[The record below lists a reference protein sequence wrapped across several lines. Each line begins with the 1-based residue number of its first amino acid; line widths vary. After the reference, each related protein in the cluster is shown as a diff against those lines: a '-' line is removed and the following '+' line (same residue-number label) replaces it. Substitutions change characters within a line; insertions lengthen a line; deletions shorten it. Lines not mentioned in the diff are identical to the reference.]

1 MLREPPYGTMNRAN
15 DSAPE
20 RSLDQDEVHRF
31 SQRAEA
37 WWDPDGDFAALHRIN
52 PLRLAFIR
60 EHCLRHFGG
69 SESGLTGLSA
79 LDVGCGGG
87 ILSEPLAR
95 MGAAVTAIDPS
106 DASIEAAKAH
116 ARAGGLTIDYQAL
129 TAEALAAEGRRFDV
143 VLAMEVLEHVAD
155 VPAFLR
161 TCARLTKPGGLFF
174 CATLNRTLKSYAL
187 AILGAEYVLRWV
199 PVGTHDWNKFI
210 TPDELRSGLS
220 GAGLALAAMEGIVF
234 DPLAGSWRRSADT
247 DVNYMA
253 LAEVPAESEGGGA
266 ESPSGP

>member
-1 MLREPPYGTMNRAN
+1 MRFEPPYGAMNRPD
-15 DSAPE
+15 DSAHE
-20 RSLDQDEVHRF
+20 RSLDQGEVHHF
-31 SQRAEA
+31 SERADK
-37 WWDPDGDFAALHRIN
+37 WWDPNGDFAALHRIN

-60 EHCLRHFGG
+60 EHCLRHFGHG
-69 SESGLTGLSA
+69 EIALAGLSA

-95 MGAAVTAIDPS
+95 MGAAVTGIDPS
-106 DASIEAAKAH
+106 GPSIEAAKAH
-116 ARAGGLTIDYQAL
+116 AQAGGLAIDYRAI
-129 TAEALAAEGRRFDV
+129 TAEALAAEGHRFDV

-161 TCARLTKPGGLFF
+161 TCAALTKPGGLFF
-174 CATLNRTLKSYAL
+174 CATLNRTFKSYAL

-199 PVGTHDWNKFI
+199 PIGTHDWHKFV
-210 TPDELRSGLS
+210 TPDELKSALS
-220 GAGLALAAMEGIVF
+220 KAGLAFSAIEGIVF

-253 LAEVPAESEGGGA
+253 LAQVPADKDGLD
-266 ESPSGP
+266 PS